1 MSLMEEMNMI
11 KIYTIGFTGKSA
23 SEFFDLLEKNR
34 VTKIID
40 TRINNSSQLSGYAKG
55 KDLEYFAKKI
65 SNIEYEHNLDF
76 APTKG
81 LLSLYRDKKISW
93 DEYAA
98 QYVELIKSRNILK
111 KINIDVYNHCC
122 LLCSEHLPQQCHRR
136 LLGEY
141 LKSNF
146 STVEI
151 IHLK

>member
-1 MSLMEEMNMI
+1 MI
-11 KIYTIGFTGKSA
+11 KICTIGFTGKSA
-23 SEFFDLLEKNR
+23 SEFFDLLEKNG

-40 TRINNSSQLSGYAKG
+40 TRVSNSSQLSGFAKG

-65 SNIEYEHNLDF
+65 LNTDYEHNLDL
-76 APTKG
+76 APTKE

-93 DEYAA
+93 DEYAV
-98 QYVELIKSRNILK
+98 QYIELVKSREILE
-111 KINIDVYNHCC
+111 KINIDAYNNCC
-122 LLCSEHLPQQCHRR
+122 LLCSEHLPHQCHRK